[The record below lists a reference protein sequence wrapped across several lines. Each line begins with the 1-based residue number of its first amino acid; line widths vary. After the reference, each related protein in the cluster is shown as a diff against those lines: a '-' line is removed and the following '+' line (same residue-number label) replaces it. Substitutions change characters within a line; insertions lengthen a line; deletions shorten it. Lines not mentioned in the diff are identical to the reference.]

1 MDIFDDSHVLQEED
15 CDSPTISDCEGID
28 RQENVILC
36 AASAYEEKYY
46 LNPAFVRLPE
56 SIQEELQIMC
66 VCYTADVGG
75 ILTLQFD
82 TKGNLH
88 LHVTSEE
95 DDYFFDEI
103 GSVLKIKQIQREKQ
117 EFLEA
122 LELYF
127 RAFYL
132 KEDISGLLAE
142 D

>member
-1 MDIFDDSHVLQEED
+1 MDIFDDSQVSWEEAGD
-15 CDSPTISDCEGID
+15 GQTSSGGGEADG
-28 RQENVILC
+28 QENVILC

-46 LNPAFVRLPE
+46 FNPAFVRLPE

-82 TKGNLH
+82 ARGNLH
-88 LHVTSEE
+88 FHVTSEE

-142 D
+142 E

>member
-1 MDIFDDSHVLQEED
+1 MDIFDEMD
-15 CDSPTISDCEGID
+15 CAGQTPFGRAKSDMA
-28 RQENVILC
+28 ENVVLC
-36 AASAYEEKYY
+36 AASAYKRKYY
-46 LNPAFVRLPE
+46 LNPAFARLPE
-56 SIQEELQIMC
+56 SIQEDLQILC
-66 VCYTADVGG
+66 VSYTADVGG

-82 TKGNLH
+82 ARGNLRF
-88 LHVTSEE
+88 HVTSEE